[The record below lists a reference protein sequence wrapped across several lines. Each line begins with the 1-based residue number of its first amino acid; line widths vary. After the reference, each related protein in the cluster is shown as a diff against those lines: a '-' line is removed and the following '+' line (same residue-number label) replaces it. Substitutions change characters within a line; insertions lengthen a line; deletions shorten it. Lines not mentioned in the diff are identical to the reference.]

1 MLIAVQVIIGDN
13 PNKWREAP
21 DGSRGGPTAEPG
33 AGGLFLQSPPPRN
46 IGMRARRAAAR
57 HQINIINLPSPTLT
71 TTWHSLLFTQRH
83 LRNLRNISREEGI
96 LTSSFNLRHHH
107 PLTHHDEYTRYVDC
121 LEISKEP
128 FYLCVE
134 IWQICWNTS
143 GWEPGK
149 SLCII
154 NIQMYF
160 RQQILFIAC
169 KHT

>member
-21 DGSRGGPTAEPG
+21 DGSRGGPTAAEPG
-33 AGGLFLQSPPPRN
+33 AGGSKSPPPRN
-46 IGMRARRAAAR
+46 IGMRARRAAAASDQY
-57 HQINIINLPSPTLT
+57 HQSTLT
-71 TTWHSLLFTQRH
+71 NPHNYLAFITLYPAAP
-83 LRNLRNISREEGI
+83 RNLRNISREEGI